1 MAALK
6 VIEEQQNV
14 GPELLKGLL
23 DLVCCRAFDIDISDA
38 PDSGSIYKREPILF
52 RKHGTV
58 VTWGHSTSG
67 GNTSSAFEDERLIY
81 MYNLFCTARLC

>member
-1 MAALK
+1 MLK
-6 VIEEQQNV
+6 L
-14 GPELLKGLL
+14 GAMLELTCIQHLSLGLW
-23 DLVCCRAFDIDISDA
+23 DLIPDIRAFNIDISDA
-38 PDSGSIYKREPILF
+38 PDSGPIYKREPILF